1 MKKKNTRRRRSRR
14 NETKPTKA
22 TNQNKNNKPKTEN
35 QALDNRRN
43 GSVASGGQGVS
54 TARVR

>member
-1 MKKKNTRRRRSRR
+1 MKKKNTTRRRSSR

-22 TNQNKNNKPKTEN
+22 TNQNKSKNKNRNKNNKPKTEN

-43 GSVASGGQGVS
+43 GSVASVG
-54 TARVR
+54 T

>member
-1 MKKKNTRRRRSRR
+1 MKKKKQEKR

-43 GSVASGGQGVS
+43 GSVASGGQRVS